1 MTHQVNIK
9 VSEEDLR
16 FIDAK
21 AKRYGLSRSSML
33 KLFALNAE
41 LSIDIT
47 ESLRRPKIFVIYAI
61 KRI

>member
-9 VSEEDLR
+9 VSNDDLR

-41 LSIDIT
+41 LTIDMA
-47 ESLRRPKIFVIYAI
+47 EQLKRP
-61 KRI
+61 RI